1 MKRDSLP
8 KKFTSI
14 IAVSLILIGIYCIVM
29 TYYYSIDF
37 EQADAD
43 EFGWFIITIGV
54 FLMFSSFT
62 LETWIVKIVSTLI
75 LGLVGLIG
83 YSYLDSLSRLFS
95 KEPPAFPNLIVSLT
109 FTLLFPITVLTI
121 ILLWIPSIAELA
133 NWTRRNIRK

>member
-29 TYYYSIDF
+29 TYYSIDF

-43 EFGWFIITIGV
+43 EFGWFLITIGV
-54 FLMFSSFT
+54 LLMFSSFT
-62 LETWIVKIVSTLI
+62 LETWIAKIVSTLI

-83 YSYLDSLSRLFS
+83 HPSLNSLSRLFS
-95 KEPPAFPNLIVSLT
+95 KEPPALPNLIVDLT